1 MYKQNKRLVELIG
14 PVVRDLGYELVGIEH
29 LRQGRYSLVRI
40 YIDKEAGITLAD
52 CEAVSHQVTGV
63 LDVEDPIQ
71 GAYNLEVSSPGLDR
85 PLFTLNQFAR
95 HTGRA
100 ARLNL
105 GAKLEGRR
113 KLSGRIAGTG
123 EDYVLMEVDGE
134 EMRVPGDLIEQA
146 RIVPEAGD
154 FNIGKKRDIE

>member
-1 MYKQNKRLVELIG
+1 MYKQNKTLVALIE
-14 PVVRDLGYELVGIEH
+14 PVVLDLGYELVGIEH
-29 LRQGRYSLVRI
+29 LRQGRHSLVRI

-52 CEAVSHQVTGV
+52 CEAVSHQVTGL
-63 LDVEDPIQ
+63 LDVEDPVQ

-85 PLFTLNQFAR
+85 PLFTLDQVAR
-95 HTGRA
+95 HAGRT

-105 GAKLEGRR
+105 GAKLAGRR

-134 EMRVPGDLIEQA
+134 EIQVPGELIEHA
-146 RIVPEAGD
+146 RIVPGAGD
-154 FNIGKKRDIE
+154 FNLGKKRES